1 MTVINNQVLSDLGLG
16 KPQPTAA
23 NDKSQLGQQDF
34 LRLMTT
40 QLNNQDPM
48 KPMASGE
55 FYSQI
60 AQFSS
65 VAGIQDLQKSFSQV
79 SSAMLSSQSLQASGL
94 VGRDVLVPAQTG
106 QLTQGS
112 EIQGAI
118 SVPANMQSLQ
128 LEITDA
134 AGSLVRTIDMGDQSA
149 GMAKFQWDGRD
160 VSGELA
166 ASGSYSIKARGL
178 LSGQQTALD
187 TLVADRVDSVTIN
200 QSGQGVRL
208 NLNGHGAMDL
218 AAVQQIM

>member
-16 KPQPTAA
+16 KPQSTAA

-79 SSAMLSSQSLQASGL
+79 SAAMLSSQSLQASGL

-118 SVPANMQSLQ
+118 SVPADMQSLQ
-128 LEITDA
+128 LDITDA
-134 AGSLVRTIDMGDQSA
+134 AGSLIRTIDVGDQSA

-160 VSGELA
+160 ASGELA
-166 ASGSYSIKARGL
+166 ASGSYSIKAGGL
-178 LSGQQTALD
+178 LSGQQVALD